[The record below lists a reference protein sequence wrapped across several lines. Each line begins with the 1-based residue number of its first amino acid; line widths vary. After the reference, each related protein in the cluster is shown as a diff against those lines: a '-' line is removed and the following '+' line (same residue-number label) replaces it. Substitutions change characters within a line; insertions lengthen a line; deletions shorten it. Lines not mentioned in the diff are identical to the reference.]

1 MAFKRV
7 RDKLSGLFGGGGEN
21 PEYIEIDLGQEIK
34 KSKILV
40 RPFLLKSF
48 DDVNAILNSLRE
60 GYTIAVVDIK
70 PLKTKD
76 IIELRTLISKENY
89 ESIKND
95 FLIGLM
101 RDEVVSY
108 AYKTGKI
115 KVPEIISN
123 ILVAKEDLQECI
135 FQNSVGIDLSK
146 EFTIPLNVRVILNP
160 IISNMIT
167 KRFAKKGPIP
177 IKYGEPEIFV
187 EEENE

>member
-76 IIELRTLISKENY
+76 IIELKRAI
-89 ESIKND
+89 
-95 FLIGLM
+95 
-101 RDEVVSY
+101 
-108 AYKTGKI
+108 AKI
-115 KVPEIISN
+115 KKTADALEGNIAGFGENI
-123 ILVAKEDLQECI
+123 ILVTPSFAEIYKGAIKIEDIE
-135 FQNSVGIDLSK
+135 
-146 EFTIPLNVRVILNP
+146 
-160 IISNMIT
+160 
-167 KRFAKKGPIP
+167 KKHS
-177 IKYGEPEIFV
+177 
-187 EEENE
+187 EEEY